1 MVSLTIIVS
10 PFAKVEE
17 ALASTVR
24 ASSFKRANTP
34 MLRVIRP
41 RLRFIEP
48 QLPSLVDQPPEGK
61 HWIHEVKHDG
71 YRSLVIVERGGARVY
86 TRNGYDW
93 TDRYPFVVRA
103 ATNLRCKSAIIDGE
117 AIVQDGNGA
126 SDFEALR
133 SAMRWQPQTIILYAF
148 DLLHL
153 DGKDLRH
160 RPLSERRAKLQH
172 LVGSDTE
179 SRIQFSEEVDGNGD
193 ALFKACAEQTLEG
206 IVSKH
211 ALAPYRS
218 GRSKTWLKTKCFT
231 ESTFL
236 VIGTDRDPKTGALR
250 ALLAHNDGVGLN
262 YAGAAFIALA
272 GNERAQ
278 FFTVVDRLTTSW
290 ALFKSSRLT
299 DVRWCHPKLTV
310 VVKHLAGSKM
320 LRHAT
325 VRGFAQP

>member
-1 MVSLTIIVS
+1 
-10 PFAKVEE
+10 
-17 ALASTVR
+17 
-24 ASSFKRANTP
+24 
-34 MLRVIRP
+34 
-41 RLRFIEP
+41 
-48 QLPSLVDQPPEGK
+48 LVDQPPEGK

-71 YRSLVIVERGGARVY
+71 YRCIVIVERGGARVY

-93 TDRYPFVVRA
+93 SERYPSIVRA

-126 SDFEALR
+126 SDFESLR
-133 SAMRWQPQTIILYAF
+133 SAMRCQPHTIILYAF

-153 DGKDLRH
+153 DGRDLRQQT
-160 RPLSERRAKLQH
+160 LMERRANLKALI
-172 LVGSDTE
+172 GNE
-179 SRIQFSEEVDGNGD
+179 AENRIQFSEEFDGEGH
-193 ALFKACAEQTLEG
+193 ALFQACAEQALEG

-218 GRSKTWLKTKCFT
+218 GRSKTWLKSKCFT

-236 VIGTDRDPKTGALR
+236 VIGTDRDRKTGALR
-250 ALLAHNDGVGLN
+250 ALLAHPDSEGLK

-272 GNERAQ
+272 GDERAQ
-278 FFTVVDRLTTSW
+278 FFTEVDRLTTSW

-310 VVKHLAGSKM
+310 VVKHLAGSKT

-325 VRGFAQP
+325 VRGFAQH